1 MLDSPKTVPRVRFR
15 QIADSDVN
23 DVVELLTRGFTPRRT
38 RLFWQDVMTRL
49 GAHATPPGMP
59 RYGYMLD
66 DGSGPVGVILMI
78 SCMVPG
84 SDGTQVRSNVSSW
97 YAEPAF
103 RSYASLLI
111 SHAFRHKG
119 VTYINVT
126 PAPHTRPILPAQG
139 YTRYANGVFAAV
151 PPLQMFARA
160 PRTRIIPAHETP
172 RSPFAESDRQLL
184 LDHLKYGCLSVWC
197 ETEEQAYPFVFRP
210 RVFRGIPCAQLIYC
224 RDVNDSVRFAGPLGR
239 YLVRRARPFLL
250 IDANGP
256 IPGLVGKYFDD
267 RMPRYFRGPLQP
279 RLGDL
284 AYTEIA
290 MFGM

>member
-38 RLFWQDVMTRL
+38 RPFWQDVMTRL

-78 SCMVPG
+78 SCIVPG

-151 PPLQMFARA
+151 PPLQIFARA
-160 PRTRIIPAHETP
+160 PRTRILPAHETP
-172 RSPFAESDRQLL
+172 RGPFAESDRQLL
-184 LDHLKYGCLSVWC
+184 LDHLKYGCLCVWC
-197 ETEEQAYPFVFRP
+197 ETE
-210 RVFRGIPCAQLIYC
+210 
-224 RDVNDSVRFAGPLGR
+224 
-239 YLVRRARPFLL
+239 
-250 IDANGP
+250 
-256 IPGLVGKYFDD
+256 
-267 RMPRYFRGPLQP
+267 
-279 RLGDL
+279 
-284 AYTEIA
+284 
-290 MFGM
+290 